1 MPVFYPTDFKR
12 LMINY
17 PPEVQKTRTSGAQT
31 LNKKGAENAYLSGI
45 HALADRYPPIYAVH
59 FSALFIN

>member
-1 MPVFYPTDFKR
+1 
-12 LMINY
+12 MINY